1 MEMSYDKTYQI
12 ELLNEFSMSIY
23 NRILRYAMK
32 NNIDLESE
40 SHFISI
46 IFRQMEENL
55 SVKLFD
61 KSMEELEEIRKYWE
75 HMNIYTKEIT
85 GIKEVA

>member
-12 ELLNEFSMSIY
+12 ELLNDFSMSIY

-32 NNIDLESE
+32 NNIDLENKN
-40 SHFISI
+40 HFFSLL
-46 IFRQMEENL
+46 FRQLEENL
-55 SVKLFD
+55 SIKLFD
-61 KSMEELEEIRKYWE
+61 KNIEELEEIRKYWE